1 MTATLWTTLFCTVL
15 SLNLLT
21 RLTLAF
27 RQMRHVRQYRG
38 AVPDSFSATI
48 PLEAHQK
55 AADYNLAKN
64 RLSLVQILLDG
75 TVLLALTLGG
85 GLEWLQHLLYG
96 LVPYELLR
104 GGLFIVLTLT
114 LISLL
119 ELPLAWYQTFSIEA
133 RFGFNQMTPALFIAD
148 HVKQWLLGLAL
159 GLPLLYVVLWFMQ
172 TAGEMWWLYTW
183 AVWVGFNLLIMAIFP
198 TFIAPLFNK
207 FQPLE
212 DLSLRQRIEGL
223 LKRCGFHSNGVF
235 VMDGSRRSSHGN
247 AYFTGLG
254 NSKRIVFFDTLL
266 KQLSAEEIEAV
277 LAHELGHFKHHH
289 IRKRMILMFSLSL
302 VLLWVLSQL
311 QQMHWFYQGLGVSQP
326 DTAMALLLFFLVLPV
341 FTFLLHPLTSYHS
354 RLHEYQ
360 ADSYAASQTPA
371 RDLVSALIKL
381 YRDNAAT
388 LTPDPW
394 YSRYYDSHPPAPLRI
409 AHLQAQGHNS

>member
-1 MTATLWTTLFCTVL
+1 MTPTHWTALFCIVL

-21 RLTLAF
+21 RLLLAF
-27 RQMRHVRQYRG
+27 RQMRHIRQHRQ
-38 AVPDSFSATI
+38 AVPASFSESI

-75 TVLLALTLGG
+75 AILLALTLGG
-85 GLEWLQHLLYG
+85 GLELLQQALHG
-96 LVPYELLR
+96 FIPYDLLR
-104 GGLFIVLTLT
+104 GGLFIVLTLS
-114 LISLL
+114 LISLI
-119 ELPLAWYQTFSIEA
+119 ELPLAWYQTFNIEA
-133 RFGFNQMTPALFIAD
+133 RFGFNQMTPGLFIAD
-148 HVKQWLLGLAL
+148 HIKQWLLGLAL

-172 TAGEMWWLYTW
+172 TAGDVWWLYTW
-183 AVWVGFNLLIMAIFP
+183 AVWVGFNLLIMAVFP

-207 FQPLE
+207 FLPLE
-212 DLSLRQRIEGL
+212 DAALRQRIEAL
-223 LKRCGFHSNGVF
+223 LQRCGFHSNGVF

-254 NSKRIVFFDTLL
+254 TSKRIVFFDTLL
-266 KQLSAEEIEAV
+266 KQLSPQEIEAV

-289 IRKRMILMFSLSL
+289 IRKRMLLMFSLSL
-302 VLLWVLSQL
+302 VLLWLLSQL
-311 QQMHWFYQGLGVSQP
+311 QQTDWFYQGLGVSQP
-326 DTAMALLLFFLVLPV
+326 GTAMALLLFFLVLPV
-341 FTFLLHPLTSYHS
+341 FTFLLHPFTSLHS

-360 ADSYAASQTPA
+360 ADAYAASQTPA
-371 RDLVSALIKL
+371 SDLISALIKL

-409 AHLQAQGHNS
+409 AHLQVQGHNS